1 MTPNVYIIL
10 TKVGYNNESKC
21 MLGKILVASV
31 NAKIQEDDKTQ
42 QNSQV
47 GDKS

>member
-1 MTPNVYIIL
+1 
-10 TKVGYNNESKC
+10 
-21 MLGKILVASV
+21 MLEKILMVSV

-47 GDKS
+47 GDK